1 MGQPVVHFEIGSSN
15 SEKSQQ
21 FYKAL
26 FGWGI
31 EIHGPAAMIDTGAKE
46 GIQGNIAVPETAPK
60 NYVTLYVQVPDIPK
74 SLAAVE
80 KLGGR
85 ALVPMQDVPG
95 MGQFAWFADLDG
107 NTIGL
112 WKPGT

>member
-31 EIHGPAAMIDTGAKE
+31 EVHGPAAMIDTGSKD
-46 GIQGNIAVPETAPK
+46 GIQGNIAAPETAPK
-60 NYVTLYVQVPDIPK
+60 NYVTIYVQVPDIPK
-74 SLAAVE
+74 SLAEVE

-85 ALVPMQDVPG
+85 VLVPMQDVPG

-107 NTIGL
+107 NALGL